1 MPTGRDCAA
10 RKYATCAAAVAW
22 FGLGLQLY
30 VTLSTAAGRGRS
42 LFTAAGE
49 YFSYFTVLTNLL
61 VALALTLHGEGARPG
76 RFFAR
81 PSGMGGLAVAIV
93 LVAVAYNLL
102 LRQRWHPQGLAR
114 IADETLHVVTPALY
128 LGFWCLY
135 VPKGVLAWAD
145 VPRWLFYPLGYL
157 LYALVLGALSG
168 FYPYYFLDVRAQ
180 GYRSVLLCVAG
191 FTLALGALGSLVVV
205 VDTALG
211 RRVARPR

>member
-1 MPTGRDCAA
+1 MPTGGDRAG
-10 RKYATCAAAVAW
+10 RTFATFAAAVAW

-30 VTLSTAAGRGRS
+30 VTLSTAAGRDRS
-42 LFTAAGE
+42 LLTAAGE
-49 YFSYFTVLTNLL
+49 YFSYFTILTNLL
-61 VALALTLHGEGARPG
+61 VAMALTVLGEGTGRG

-81 PSGMGGLAVAIV
+81 ARVLGGLAVAIV

-128 LGFWCLY
+128 VGFWCLY
-135 VPKGVLAWAD
+135 VPKGVLRWAD
-145 VPRWLFYPLGYL
+145 VPRWLLYPLGYL
-157 LYALVLGALSG
+157 LYALVLGTLSG

-180 GYRSVLLCVAG
+180 GYRSVILYVAS

-205 VDTALG
+205 VG